1 MRLDEDL
8 LRQAKRFAAK
18 KGTTLTALIDQG
30 LREILSRG
38 DKAQIHERVNLPTF
52 KGRGL
57 QPGVDLDDSAALLDL
72 MEEDDSL

>member
-8 LRQAKRFAAK
+8 LRQAKRFAAE

-38 DKAQIHERVNLPTF
+38 EETEIHERVSLPTF
-52 KGRGL
+52 RGRGL
-57 QPGVDLDDSAALLDL
+57 QPGVDLDDSSALLDL